1 MFRPQYALWIS
12 LLAATSFLGCG
23 ESSVSGNPADD
34 LSAPVIAGAPDAAT
48 LEANYTADFDAETI
62 RQDLALIAWA
72 GKYESEVEAL
82 IDADEPEASKC
93 QIDDSDAQA
102 EGNHSQ
108 LTRATRWTK
117 ADGTRL
123 TVCPGDYA
131 SVEEYFGIMHGGH
144 NMLSLV
150 GTSDSLD
157 VTMETSTD
165 MIKGGSGNNVFLNM
179 DITGSALYDYQ
190 YPQPISVMM
199 KFQWVQQIDAKGGSS
214 KISSY
219 TKYWFM
225 SGRYQCAANKS
236 SDSEVDT
243 KICDITHGDKVV
255 GTLWSEG
262 GEDDVQYILDIDG
275 SRIEPAN

>member
-48 LEANYTADFDAETI
+48 LEANYTAEFDAETI

-82 IDADEPEASKC
+82 IDADEPEESVC
-93 QIDDSDAQA
+93 QIDDSDRLS
-102 EGNHSQ
+102 EGRHSQ
-108 LTRATRWTK
+108 LQTTTRWTK

-123 TVCPGDYA
+123 KVCPGDFS
-131 SVEEYFGIMHGGH
+131 SVEAYYGFMNGGH
-144 NMLSLV
+144 NNVSLV
-150 GTSDSLD
+150 GTSDSVD
-157 VTMETSTD
+157 ITMETSTD
-165 MIKGGSGNNVFLNM
+165 MFKGGSGNNVFLNM